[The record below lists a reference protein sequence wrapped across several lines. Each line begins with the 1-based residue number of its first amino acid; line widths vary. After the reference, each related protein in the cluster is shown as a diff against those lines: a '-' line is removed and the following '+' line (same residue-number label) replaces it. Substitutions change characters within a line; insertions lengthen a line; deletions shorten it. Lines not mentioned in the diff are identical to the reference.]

1 MESMNDQNL
10 DENTEDPNEETEYY
24 MAMPGLPEC
33 TLNIGLQGCMVDNYS
48 TAGSKVM
55 FH

>member
-24 MAMPGLPEC
+24 MAMQGRGSVRMKSLMDHAKK
-33 TLNIGLQGCMVDNYS
+33 TRKYLQARV
-48 TAGSKVM
+48 
-55 FH
+55 